1 MSDLTLCLFCCR
13 SVVYKEQIRLTQT
26 ANSTL
31 NARLEAQKAICESA
45 KKELRRRLQQKEEIE
60 NQINPYYNQLG
71 RKRSRI
77 NDNHMQSSDESP
89 NLLPAAAMQKELR
102 LFLEEDHSRLE
113 AGGSLMILKEKEQ
126 EVTKEVAV
134 NYVGRDGIEDIT
146 RKAQKELGEKV
157 KDSTEEI
164 RHRLEEIRLDQ
175 ELEKLVIEDGKHKTP
190 NDKSKSVLQNLVV
203 EDGLEHDEEYRKQ
216 IGKGNVEKWL
226 QMLLENAQ
234 EEPTSDTP
242 SPPPNQCE
250 ENKSNQ
256 KPKHKIKIVSPK
268 PLEGKME
275 NGQLQDSVVEE
286 KKPITNKK
294 DCVQEVA
301 TRRNSFETEPK
312 EPKNGK
318 QKGLAR
324 SESARAFR
332 QIPSSPSVILEMRR
346 RVDCIGRKPLVME
359 DDDNI
364 AVNQSM
370 MSNQSSKTSIKTYTK
385 AIKNAVRK

>member
-1 MSDLTLCLFCCR
+1 MFCCR

-60 NQINPYYNQLG
+60 NQINPYYHQLG

-89 NLLPAAAMQKELR
+89 NLLPAATMQKELR
-102 LFLEEDHSRLE
+102 SFLEEDHSRLE
-113 AGGSLMILKEKEQ
+113 AGGGSLMILKEKEQ
-126 EVTKEVAV
+126 EGKKDVTV
-134 NYVGRDGIEDIT
+134 NYDERDGIEDIT
-146 RKAQKELGEKV
+146 RTKAQKELGEKV
-157 KDSTEEI
+157 KDNTEEI

-190 NDKSKSVLQNLVV
+190 NDKPKSVLQNLVM
-203 EDGLEHDEEYRKQ
+203 EDGLEHDEEYRKK

-226 QMLLENAQ
+226 QMLLQNAQ
-234 EEPTSDTP
+234 GEPTSDAP
-242 SPPPNQCE
+242 SPSPNQCE
-250 ENKSNQ
+250 MNKSNQ
-256 KPKHKIKIVSPK
+256 NPKHKIKIVSPK
-268 PLEGKME
+268 SLEEKME

-286 KKPITNKK
+286 KKQRMNKK
-294 DCVQEVA
+294 HGAQEVA

-359 DDDNI
+359 DDDNN
-364 AVNQSM
+364 VV
-370 MSNQSSKTSIKTYTK
+370 NQSSKTSIKTYTK